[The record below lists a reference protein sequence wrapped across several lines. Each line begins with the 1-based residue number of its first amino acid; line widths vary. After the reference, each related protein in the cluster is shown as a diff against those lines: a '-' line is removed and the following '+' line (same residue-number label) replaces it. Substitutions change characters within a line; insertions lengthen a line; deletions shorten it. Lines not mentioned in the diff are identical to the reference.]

1 MVDVLLT
8 HSYHLYYDRK
18 QVRKMQPYPPLGTL
32 YAAALLRASG
42 ISVDVFDTMLS
53 DPETEFEDV
62 LRRVNP
68 RIVVVFED
76 NFNFL
81 SKMCLTRM
89 REAAYRIL
97 ESSLL
102 AGATVLVNGS
112 DASDHTLDYLQK
124 GFRCVLL
131 GEAEWTLLEAVS
143 HLLKGH
149 EGSLDQ
155 VAGLAYLH
163 KHSGELVR
171 TPARAFM
178 RDLDLL
184 PFPSR
189 DLVDIDRY
197 RSAWKAAHGYFSLNI
212 VASRGCPY
220 RCNWCAKPIYGDSFS
235 VRSAATVAAEMQQ
248 LKCDYGADHL
258 WFADDIFGLRP
269 KWVRELANEVE
280 RLDAALPFKMQ
291 SRVDLM
297 TPDNVSALRRAGCAE
312 VWMGAESGSQKI
324 LNAMDKGTRV
334 DQIAKARENL
344 KREGIRACY
353 FLQFGYPGETWH
365 DIRSTIRLVSD
376 TRPDDIGVSVSYPLP
391 GTKFFEHVQAQL
403 GEKTNWS
410 DSEDLSMMFQG
421 AYTNEFYR
429 ALHDALHAQVD
440 SWNTTAGNLVQ
451 KENYERKRSSDE
463 LWKRVMHLEKTCRN
477 PRPTVLS
484 SNSEDNL
491 VRLQSYQYATSFEEL
506 LSVLAD

>member
-1 MVDVLLT
+1 MADVLLT

-32 YAAALLRASG
+32 YAAGLLRSKG
-42 ISVDVFDTMLS
+42 ISVAVFDTMLN
-53 DPETEFEDV
+53 DPEEHFQDA
-62 LRRVNP
+62 LKRHHP

-89 REAAYRIL
+89 REVAYHIL
-97 ESSLL
+97 ETSRQ

-143 HLLKGH
+143 HLLKGND
-149 EGSLDQ
+149 ETLDQ
-155 VAGLAYLH
+155 IAGLAYLQ
-163 KHSGELVR
+163 KETGELVKTAHR
-171 TPARAFM
+171 GLM
-178 RDLDLL
+178 RNLDQL

-189 DLVDIDRY
+189 DLVDTNQY
-197 RSAWKAAHGYFSLNI
+197 RGAWESAHGYFSLNI

-235 VRSAATVAAEMQQ
+235 VRSAALVAAEMRQ
-248 LKCDYGADHL
+248 LKCEFGADHL

-269 KWVRELANEVE
+269 KWVRELAAAVE
-280 RLDAALPFKMQ
+280 GLDAAVPFKMQ

-324 LNAMDKGTRV
+324 LDAMDKGTRV
-334 DQIAKARENL
+334 DQIAEARECL
-344 KREGIRACY
+344 RQEGIRACY
-353 FLQFGYPGETWH
+353 FLQFGYPGETWK
-365 DIRSTIRLVSD
+365 DIQATIRLVRD

-391 GTKFFEHVQAQL
+391 GTKFYERVRAQL

-429 ALHDALHAQVD
+429 GLHDALHAQVE
-440 SWNTTAGNLVQ
+440 SWSSSPSKTMAREEHSRSEPENLW
-451 KENYERKRSSDE
+451 R
-463 LWKRVMHLEKTCRN
+463 RVVELEKTCRN
-477 PRPTVLS
+477 RRPTLLASHAESKLVQLQTRS
-484 SNSEDNL
+484 S
-491 VRLQSYQYATSFEEL
+491 ATSFEEIL
-506 LSVLAD
+506 NILAG